1 MALQIRDLHF
11 FDHAGI
17 VAQLREA
24 LDSGIAM
31 ELLGDSDVPD
41 SAAAAG
47 AGPAGS
53 SSAAVGAAL
62 GTVAAGATAGG
73 ASCKAAGTRDES
85 KLVQ

>member
-31 ELLGDSDVPD
+31 ELLGDCDTDEGDRDVG
-41 SAAAAG
+41 SAAGSSAAAG
-47 AGPAGS
+47 A
-53 SSAAVGAAL
+53 AA
-62 GTVAAGATAGG
+62 GTVAAGG

-85 KLVQ
+85 KMVH